1 MLSKF
6 AQNIVTWLMGDY
18 EVNWE
23 NDGAVF
29 ITPYWLEK
37 YSNITKIGETTGL
50 VINKFRVWLFDYQD
64 NNKHFEPVEVVS
76 ELGDQQF
83 LPSVMCHDLFYNALY
98 HLYEL
103 GFEPHPESPIFRD
116 HIVVYAKKVEEV
128 DFNSN
133 FAEKQ
138 AIIRFFR
145 LFESFMHVINQ
156 QFTNIRGLLVSSSF
170 LFVQPYLFKNG
181 KYYKVEM
188 TPPYVNYCYLEV
200 HMPPKRKASLFED
213 EKLCALE
220 GNLTTNATITFLSQL
235 TYGHLIFVLENFS
248 RICYSCRE
256 RLCYR
261 RRFLQSSSE
270 NS

>member
-1 MLSKF
+1 MEVYYLEHVLSSWVLESSPWNAYHSGMGFQVKSKLKNENPMRFHIEFIPRRTGQVRWVLHPEIKLGTKYKVDLLPEF

-50 VINKFRVWLFDYQD
+50 VINKFRIWLFDYQD

-76 ELGDQQF
+76 ELGDHQF

-98 HLYEL
+98 HLHEL

-128 DFNSN
+128 VGD
-133 FAEKQ
+133 
-138 AIIRFFR
+138 I
-145 LFESFMHVINQ
+145 V
-156 QFTNIRGLLVSSSF
+156 GLLVVG
-170 LFVQPYLFKNG
+170 LLVVYMKG
-181 KYYKVEM
+181 K
-188 TPPYVNYCYLEV
+188 C
-200 HMPPKRKASLFED
+200 
-213 EKLCALE
+213 
-220 GNLTTNATITFLSQL
+220 LS
-235 TYGHLIFVLENFS
+235 
-248 RICYSCRE
+248 
-256 RLCYR
+256 
-261 RRFLQSSSE
+261 
-270 NS
+270 